1 MQELLDQTNL
11 LWSKKYQELT
21 LVKLLLLPI
30 LIWILISP
38 LMQFPLTILLQVA
51 TLQVIG
57 DYRLKQEITNSI
69 FLEMMYLANLLF

>member
-51 TLQVIG
+51 TLQVIW